1 MSAIVI
7 HKDDLVHDGG
17 TREFQGY
24 LHGDANLSCIT
35 IPG

>member
-7 HKDDLVHDGG
+7 HKDDLDHDGN

-24 LHGDANLSCIT
+24 LHGDTNLSFT
-35 IPG
+35 TTPG